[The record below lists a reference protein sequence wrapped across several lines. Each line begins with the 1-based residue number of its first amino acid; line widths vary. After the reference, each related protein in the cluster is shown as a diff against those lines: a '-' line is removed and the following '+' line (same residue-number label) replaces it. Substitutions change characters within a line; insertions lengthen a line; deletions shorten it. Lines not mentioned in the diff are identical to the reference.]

1 MTLRTWTCAACARTF
16 ETLRPMPR
24 PLTRQLCG
32 RCRAQGREMTA
43 VAVAKRKREQ
53 EAAKRWEAQKRKLLG
68 LA

>member
-1 MTLRTWTCAACARTF
+1 
-16 ETLRPMPR
+16 
-24 PLTRQLCG
+24 
-32 RCRAQGREMTA
+32 MTA